1 MSNIQS
7 PFEFDQSNELH
18 RKAQHYLETMDRE
31 VFPTFGDV
39 MVAAIVDYFD
49 RYYEKEM
56 DRINVSDDSING
68 LGTGSDDSIGGLGTG
83 SDDLDLRI
91 ERAVERALEN
101 KLPGIIE
108 EALRNNNV
116 TAPADDS
123 QEGEEEPSQDDSVDL
138 SSVADDISWGFL
150 QG

>member
-7 PFEFDQSNELH
+7 PFEFDQSKELH
-18 RKAQHYLETMDRE
+18 RRAQHYLETMDRE

-49 RYYEKEM
+49 RYYDKKM
-56 DRINVSDDSING
+56 DQINVPRDSVE
-68 LGTGSDDSIGGLGTG
+68 TVGTG

-91 ERAVERALEN
+91 ERAVEKALKN
-101 KLPGIIE
+101 MLPEIIE

-116 TAPADDS
+116 IAPTDDS
-123 QEGEEEPSQDDSVDL
+123 REGEKEPEQDDSVDL

>member
-7 PFEFDQSNELH
+7 PFEFDQNNELH

-56 DRINVSDDSING
+56 DRINVSDDSI
-68 LGTGSDDSIGGLGTG
+68 DGLGTG

>member
-68 LGTGSDDSIGGLGTG
+68 LGTGSDD
-83 SDDLDLRI
+83 LDLRI

-123 QEGEEEPSQDDSVDL
+123 QEGEEEPAQDDSVDL

>member
-68 LGTGSDDSIGGLGTG
+68 LGTGSDD
-83 SDDLDLRI
+83 LDLRI

>member
-7 PFEFDQSNELH
+7 PFEFDQSKELH
-18 RKAQHYLETMDRE
+18 RRAQHYLETMDRE

-49 RYYEKEM
+49 RYYDKKK
-56 DRINVSDDSING
+56 DQINVPRDSVE
-68 LGTGSDDSIGGLGTG
+68 TVGTG

-91 ERAVERALEN
+91 ERAVEKALKN
-101 KLPGIIE
+101 MLPEIIE

-116 TAPADDS
+116 IAPTDDS
-123 QEGEEEPSQDDSVDL
+123 REGEKEPEQDDSVDL